1 MKLYTFYTIISS
13 DINKQENY
21 ILSAKKNEIVL
32 PYSEIMIPR
41 VMMNEVKYNVKNMFD
56 TGIISFIEEIIIS
69 YIDIQ
74 NEMLLEYVEKN
85 VNNAEVDPNEN
96 LFVLCGMIMNKKST
110 SKLFWNKFTYSLD
123 QKMNNPIFALIDMTI
138 QKSLL

>member
-1 MKLYTFYTIISS
+1 MKLYTYYTIISS

-21 ILSAKKNEIVL
+21 ILSAKKNSIIL

-41 VMMNEVKYNVKNMFD
+41 VMMNEIKYNVKNMFE

-74 NEMLLEYVEKN
+74 NEMLIEYVEKTN
-85 VNNAEVDPNEN
+85 NTEVNPNEN
-96 LFVLCGMIMNKKST
+96 LFVLCGIIMNKKST
-110 SKLFWNKFTYSLD
+110 SKLFWNKFTYYLD
-123 QKMNNPIFALIDMTI
+123 QKINDPMFALIDMTI